1 MSGVVLRCPNC
12 GTTRALPGEC
22 DACHEAEVRFFCTN
36 HKPGHWLKSAQC
48 PDCGARFGE
57 SAKSSPPEA
66 TPVDPQAP
74 LPSRRPRQTI
84 EPARTPS
91 TLGGSGAGGSP
102 TTDVPSDADEDLRR
116 KQALR
121 KVIMARLPELLGPT
135 RRRPPEDPDLVYH
148 SGRSS
153 LPNVGGF
160 VARALFLVVF
170 IMIALFFFALLLGS
184 SLLGGFG
191 VVIL

>member
-1 MSGVVLRCPNC
+1 
-12 GTTRALPGEC
+12 
-22 DACHEAEVRFFCTN
+22 
-36 HKPGHWLKSAQC
+36 
-48 PDCGARFGE
+48 
-57 SAKSSPPEA
+57 
-66 TPVDPQAP
+66 
-74 LPSRRPRQTI
+74 
-84 EPARTPS
+84 
-91 TLGGSGAGGSP
+91 
-102 TTDVPSDADEDLRR
+102 
-116 KQALR
+116 
-121 KVIMARLPELLGPT
+121 MARLPELLGPT